1 MLLELLESFGSV
13 TCVSC
18 FRPGIQDKVSSSSWR
33 ASLPV
38 AICWATR
45 LRRRSRCRR
54 EAARMAL
61 TFSDLNDVD
70 MIKDVFNT
78 EKTWFSW
85 SFAVI
90 VYWCDVFLA
99 VFTSFVSPEHVK
111 PMRQLVECAKYA
123 TCALRQEMNFRES
136 EFLLKLPTINGEI
149 QCIS

>member
-18 FRPGIQDKVSSSSWR
+18 FGPGIQDKVSSSSWR

-61 TFSDLNDVD
+61 TFSGLNNVD
-70 MIKDVFNT
+70 MIKDLFNT
-78 EKTWFSW
+78 KKTCFS
-85 SFAVI
+85 
-90 VYWCDVFLA
+90 
-99 VFTSFVSPEHVK
+99 
-111 PMRQLVECAKYA
+111 
-123 TCALRQEMNFRES
+123 
-136 EFLLKLPTINGEI
+136 
-149 QCIS
+149 